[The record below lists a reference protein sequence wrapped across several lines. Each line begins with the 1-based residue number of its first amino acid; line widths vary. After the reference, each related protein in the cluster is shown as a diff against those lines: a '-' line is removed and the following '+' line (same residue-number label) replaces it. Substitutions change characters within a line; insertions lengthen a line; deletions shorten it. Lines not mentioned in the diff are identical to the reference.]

1 VSPAPLAA
9 LPRPIGKAL
18 GLGVRD
24 WRDLG
29 RAQWAIVRWS
39 LARRLRPRGRLVGHG
54 GPGASGSVSRTEVAS
69 PDEVLRAEALA
80 LALDR
85 AARLGI
91 LRPKCLVRSL
101 ALTELLRGEGLDGGR
116 IRFGVRKRNGV
127 FQAHAWVEF
136 QGRILADDP
145 DHVASYSP
153 VPELS
158 HLPDVP

>member
-39 LARRLRPRGRLVGHG
+39 LARRLRPRGRLVEHG
-54 GPGASGSVSRTEVAS
+54 LSGESEGMPPAAGSDPEEMV
-69 PDEVLRAEALA
+69 RAEALS
-80 LALDR
+80 LSLDR

-101 ALTELLRGEGLDGGR
+101 ALADLLRGEGLDGGR

-136 QGRILADDP
+136 RGRILADDP
-145 DHVASYSP
+145 DHVASYSL

-158 HLPDVP
+158 HLPDLP